1 MQHLHL
7 TDCTSSFLLLH
18 SPEGSKTYIY
28 NAAHGP
34 IYTIVLQHWFGF
46 VPAGGSF
53 EEAFPEHGAVEAVV
67 LGPVET
73 PAGRRHGTLE
83 LSARPAALAA
93 ANDTG
98 VLIPPAADLAS
109 LRAGQAVQG

>member
-1 MQHLHL
+1 MLMTGQK
-7 TDCTSSFLLLH
+7 CYFSFM
-18 SPEGSKTYIY
+18 
-28 NAAHGP
+28 
-34 IYTIVLQHWFGF
+34 
-46 VPAGGSF
+46 PAGSSI

-67 LGPVET
+67 MGPVDT

-83 LSARPAALAA
+83 LSARPSAMAA

-98 VLIPPAADLAS
+98 ALIPPAADLAS

>member
-1 MQHLHL
+1 M
-7 TDCTSSFLLLH
+7 
-18 SPEGSKTYIY
+18 
-28 NAAHGP
+28 
-34 IYTIVLQHWFGF
+34 
-46 VPAGGSF
+46 
-53 EEAFPEHGAVEAVV
+53 